1 MRLIASIAEG
11 QLFQEKTRS
20 LWCAGRQ
27 LSELENPALKV
38 LRIVL
43 FLLIVS
49 LFQGHAIGRTHWLH
63 FVATAYSVSG
73 ETASQT
79 ITEEGR
85 TLAADPSVL
94 PIGTVVEV
102 RDAGPYSGQYV
113 VQDTGEKIVGHKID
127 IYIAKTGEALQFGK
141 RNVRVRVLRT
151 APPTPREQRRAAA
164 EATVLPK
171 PPKSQRVDEYYSYR
185 TDSGPVAMNVQ

>member
-1 MRLIASIAEG
+1 MRLIANVAEG
-11 QLFQEKTRS
+11 RQFREKTRWFS
-20 LWCAGRQ
+20 GACRKI
-27 LSELENPALKV
+27 SDIERPAFKG
-38 LRIVL
+38 LRIIL

-49 LFQGHAIGRTHWLH
+49 LFQGHAFARTRWLN

-73 ETASQT
+73 ETKSQT

-113 VQDTGEKIVGHKID
+113 VQDTGEKIVGHKVD
-127 IYIAKTGEALQFGK
+127 IYIAKTREALQFGK
-141 RNVRVRVLRT
+141 RVVRVRVLRA
-151 APPTPREQRRAAA
+151 APPTPREQRKAAA
-164 EATVLPK
+164 EATIVPK

>member
-1 MRLIASIAEG
+1 MRLIANVAEG
-11 QLFQEKTRS
+11 QLFQKETRY
-20 LWCAGRQ
+20 LWCAGRPIKQ
-27 LSELENPALKV
+27 IENSAFKG
-38 LRIVL
+38 LRVAL
-43 FLLIVS
+43 FLLIIS
-49 LFQGHAIGRTHWLH
+49 LFQGHALARTRWLH

-102 RDAGPYSGQYV
+102 RDAGPYSGEYV
-113 VQDTGEKIVGHKID
+113 VQDTGEKIVGHKVD
-127 IYIAKTGEALQFGK
+127 IYIAKTREALQFGK
-141 RNVRVRVLRT
+141 RNVRLRVIRE

-164 EATVLPK
+164 EATIPPK
-171 PPKSQRVDEYYSYR
+171 PPKSERVDEYYSYPS
-185 TDSGPVAMNVQ
+185 DSGTVAMNVQ